1 MVGLTEVGGRIMAYQ
16 EIFQPLHTIIG
27 EGAVEGMPDLIAK
40 MHGKKGLVIT
50 DEGLAKIGTLDAIT
64 AVLVK
69 AGLPF
74 ETYAKVRPNPTCGI
88 VREAFKVFES
98 SGCDYIIGIGGG
110 SSLDVSKAV
119 SIMATNGGDVKD
131 YEGVDK
137 SDKQGAPLLA
147 INTTAGTG
155 SEVTRFYII
164 TDEERKVKMAMVDA
178 NCLAY
183 AAVDDPEI
191 MAGMP
196 PSLTAATGMD
206 ALTHA
211 IEAYTANGHY
221 PFCDGLALES
231 IKLIARFLE
240 RAVVNG
246 RDMIARENMCWA
258 QYMAGVAFSNAGLG
272 MVHAM
277 AHQLGGF
284 YNMPHGQCNAMLLP
298 YVMEYNK
305 SINKKR
311 YADVGKALGIPTDA
325 MTIDQAADAT
335 IKWIVDISKR
345 INIPELKDSK
355 FDPKDVPTLSA
366 NAMHDACMAA
376 NAIQPAVEDVEAT
389 FMAAYR
395 AEKNK

>member
-1 MVGLTEVGGRIMAYQ
+1 MAYQ
-16 EIFQPLHTIIG
+16 EIFQPKHTVIG
-27 EGAVEGMPDLIAK
+27 IGALAEIPNLAARIDC
-40 MHGKKGLVIT
+40 KKALVVT
-50 DEGLAKIGTLDAIT
+50 DVGLAKIGTLKMIT
-64 AVLVK
+64 DVLDK
-69 AGLPF
+69 AGVDYD
-74 ETYAKVRPNPTCGI
+74 TYAEVKPNPTCAM
-88 VREAFKVFES
+88 VRAAYKKFTEG
-98 SGCDYIIGIGGG
+98 GCDYLIALGGG
-110 SSLDVSKAV
+110 SAMDCSKAV
-119 SIMATNGGDVKD
+119 SIMATNGGDVKE
-131 YEGVDK
+131 YEGVNK
-137 SDKQGAPLLA
+137 SKVPGAPMIA

-155 SEVTRFYII
+155 SEVTLFYII
-164 TDEERKVKMAMVDA
+164 TDEERKVKMAMVDP

-183 AAVDDPEI
+183 AALDDPEV

-221 PFCDGLALES
+221 PFCDGLALEA

-298 YVMEYNK
+298 HIMRYNK
-305 SINKKR
+305 PMNKKR
-311 YADVGKALGIPTDA
+311 YADVAKALGIPTDA
-325 MTIDQAADAT
+325 MTIDQACDAG

-345 INIPELKDSK
+345 INIPALKDSI

-376 NAIQPAVEDVEAT
+376 NAIQPTVEDVEKV
-389 FMAAYR
+389 FMAAYE
-395 AEKNK
+395 AE

>member
-1 MVGLTEVGGRIMAYQ
+1 MEVGGKKSMAYQ
-16 EIFQPLHTIIG
+16 EIYQPLHTVIG
-27 EGAVEGMPDLIAK
+27 LGSLAEIPGLAK
-40 MHGKKGLVIT
+40 RIDCKKALVVT
-50 DEGLAKIGTLDAIT
+50 DEGLKKIGTLKMVTD
-64 AVLVK
+64 VLDKEGV
-69 AGLPF
+69 PY
-74 ETYAKVRPNPTCGI
+74 ETYAEVRPNPTCAM
-88 VREAFKVFES
+88 VRAAYKKFTEG
-98 SGCDYIIGIGGG
+98 GCDYLIALGGG
-110 SSLDVSKAV
+110 SAMDCSKAV

-131 YEGVDK
+131 YEGVNK
-137 SDKQGAPLLA
+137 SKVKGAPMIA

-155 SEVTRFYII
+155 SEVTLFYII
-164 TDEERKVKMAMVDA
+164 TDEERKVKMAMVDPH
-178 NCLAY
+178 CLAY
-183 AAVDDPEI
+183 AAVDDPEV

-221 PFCDGLALES
+221 PFCDGLALEA

-298 YVMEYNK
+298 HVMEYNK

-345 INIPELKDSK
+345 LNIPALKDSK
-355 FDPKDVPTLSA
+355 FDPKDVPTLAA

-389 FMAAYR
+389 FMAAYN
-395 AEKNK
+395 AE

>member
-1 MVGLTEVGGRIMAYQ
+1 MAYQ
-16 EIFQPLHTIIG
+16 EIYQPLHTVIG
-27 EGAVEGMPDLIAK
+27 SGSLAEIPGLAK
-40 MHGKKGLVIT
+40 RIDCKKALVVT
-50 DEGLAKIGTLDAIT
+50 DEGLKKIGTLKMVTD
-64 AVLVK
+64 VLDKEGV
-69 AGLPF
+69 PY
-74 ETYAKVRPNPTCGI
+74 ETYAEVRPNPTCAM
-88 VREAFKVFES
+88 VRAAYKKFTEG
-98 SGCDYIIGIGGG
+98 GCDYLIALGGG
-110 SSLDVSKAV
+110 SAMDCSKAV

-131 YEGVDK
+131 YEGVNK
-137 SDKQGAPLLA
+137 SKVKGAPMIA

-155 SEVTRFYII
+155 SEVTLFYII
-164 TDEERKVKMAMVDA
+164 TDEERKVKMAMVDPH
-178 NCLAY
+178 CLAY
-183 AAVDDPEI
+183 AAVDDPEV

-221 PFCDGLALES
+221 PFCDGLALEA

-298 YVMEYNK
+298 HVMEYNK

-311 YADVGKALGIPTDA
+311 YADVGKALGIPIDA

-345 INIPELKDSK
+345 INIPALKDSK
-355 FDPKDVPTLSA
+355 FDPKDVPTLAA

-389 FMAAYR
+389 FMAAYN
-395 AEKNK
+395 AE

>member
-1 MVGLTEVGGRIMAYQ
+1 MAYQ
-16 EIFQPLHTIIG
+16 EIYQPLHTVIG
-27 EGAVEGMPDLIAK
+27 SGSLAEIPGLAK
-40 MHGKKGLVIT
+40 RIDCKKALVVT
-50 DEGLAKIGTLDAIT
+50 DEGLKKIGTLKMVTD
-64 AVLVK
+64 VLDKEGV
-69 AGLPF
+69 PY
-74 ETYAKVRPNPTCGI
+74 ETYAEVRPNPTCAM
-88 VREAFKVFES
+88 VRAAYKKFTEG
-98 SGCDYIIGIGGG
+98 GCDYLIALGGG
-110 SSLDVSKAV
+110 SAMDCSKAV

-131 YEGVDK
+131 YEGVNK
-137 SDKQGAPLLA
+137 SKVNGAPMIA

-155 SEVTRFYII
+155 SEVTLFYII
-164 TDEERKVKMAMVDA
+164 TDEERKVKMAMVDPH
-178 NCLAY
+178 CLAY
-183 AAVDDPEI
+183 AAVDDPEV

-221 PFCDGLALES
+221 PFCDGLALEA

-298 YVMEYNK
+298 HVMEYNK

-345 INIPELKDSK
+345 INIPALKDSK
-355 FDPKDVPTLSA
+355 FDPKDVPTLAA

-389 FMAAYR
+389 FMAAYN
-395 AEKNK
+395 AE

>member
-1 MVGLTEVGGRIMAYQ
+1 MAYQ
-16 EIFQPLHTIIG
+16 EIYQPLHTVIG
-27 EGAVEGMPDLIAK
+27 SGSLAEIPGLAK
-40 MHGKKGLVIT
+40 RIDCKKALVVT
-50 DEGLAKIGTLDAIT
+50 DEGLKKIGTLKMVTD
-64 AVLVK
+64 VLDKEGV
-69 AGLPF
+69 PY
-74 ETYAKVRPNPTCGI
+74 ETYAEVRPNPTCAM
-88 VREAFKVFES
+88 VRAAYKKFTEG
-98 SGCDYIIGIGGG
+98 GCDYLIALGGG
-110 SSLDVSKAV
+110 SAMDCSKAV

-131 YEGVDK
+131 YEGVNK
-137 SDKQGAPLLA
+137 SKVKGAPMIA

-155 SEVTRFYII
+155 SEVTLFYII
-164 TDEERKVKMAMVDA
+164 TDEERKVKMAMVDPH
-178 NCLAY
+178 CLAY
-183 AAVDDPEI
+183 AAVDDPEV

-221 PFCDGLALES
+221 PFCDGLAIEA

-298 YVMEYNK
+298 HVMEYNK

-345 INIPELKDSK
+345 INIPALKDSK
-355 FDPKDVPTLSA
+355 FDPKDVPTLAA

-389 FMAAYR
+389 FMAAYN
-395 AEKNK
+395 AE

>member
-1 MVGLTEVGGRIMAYQ
+1 MVGLMEVGGKKSMAYQ
-16 EIFQPLHTIIG
+16 EIYQPLHTVIG
-27 EGAVEGMPDLIAK
+27 SGSLAEIPGLAK
-40 MHGKKGLVIT
+40 RIDCKKALVVT
-50 DEGLAKIGTLDAIT
+50 DEGLKKIGTLKMVTD
-64 AVLVK
+64 VLDKEGV
-69 AGLPF
+69 PY
-74 ETYAKVRPNPTCGI
+74 ETYAEVRPNPTCAM
-88 VREAFKVFES
+88 VRAAYKKFTEG
-98 SGCDYIIGIGGG
+98 GCDYLIALGGG
-110 SSLDVSKAV
+110 SAMDCSKAV

-131 YEGVDK
+131 YEGVNK
-137 SDKQGAPLLA
+137 SKVNGAPMIA

-155 SEVTRFYII
+155 SEVTLFYII
-164 TDEERKVKMAMVDA
+164 TDEERKVKMAMVDPH
-178 NCLAY
+178 CLAY
-183 AAVDDPEI
+183 AAVDDPEV

-221 PFCDGLALES
+221 PFCDGLALEA

-298 YVMEYNK
+298 HVMEYNK

-345 INIPELKDSK
+345 INIPALKDSK
-355 FDPKDVPTLSA
+355 FDPKDVPTLAA

-389 FMAAYR
+389 FMAAYN
-395 AEKNK
+395 AE

>member
-1 MVGLTEVGGRIMAYQ
+1 MVGLMEVGGKKSMAYQ
-16 EIFQPLHTIIG
+16 EIYQPLHTVIG
-27 EGAVEGMPDLIAK
+27 SGSLAEIPGLAK
-40 MHGKKGLVIT
+40 RIDCKKALVVT
-50 DEGLAKIGTLDAIT
+50 DEGLKKIGTLKMVTD
-64 AVLVK
+64 VLDKEGV
-69 AGLPF
+69 PY
-74 ETYAKVRPNPTCGI
+74 ETYAEVRPNPTCAM
-88 VREAFKVFES
+88 VRAAYKKFTEG
-98 SGCDYIIGIGGG
+98 GCDYLIALGGG
-110 SSLDVSKAV
+110 SAMDCSKAV

-131 YEGVDK
+131 YEGVNK
-137 SDKQGAPLLA
+137 SKVKGAPMIA

-155 SEVTRFYII
+155 SEVTLFYII
-164 TDEERKVKMAMVDA
+164 TDEERKVKMAMVDPH
-178 NCLAY
+178 CLAY
-183 AAVDDPEI
+183 AAVDDPEV

-221 PFCDGLALES
+221 PFCDGLAIEA

-298 YVMEYNK
+298 HVMEYNK

-345 INIPELKDSK
+345 INIPALKDSK
-355 FDPKDVPTLSA
+355 FDPKDVPTLAA

-389 FMAAYR
+389 FMAAYN
-395 AEKNK
+395 AE